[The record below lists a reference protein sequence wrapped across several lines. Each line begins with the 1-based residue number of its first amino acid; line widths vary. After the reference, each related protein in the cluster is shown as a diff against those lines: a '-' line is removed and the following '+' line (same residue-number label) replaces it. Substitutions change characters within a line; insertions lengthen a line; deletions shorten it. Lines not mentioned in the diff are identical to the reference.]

1 MTVNNNRP
9 LNRGGFTLGR
19 RALLGAAPLMFLTAC
34 GNGDPLAKDS
44 QKTAAATG
52 DEIVIGS
59 QQYYSNEIIA
69 ELFAQVLEA
78 NGAKVKRQ
86 YQIGQ
91 REVYLPE
98 LKSGAIDLMPE
109 YGGNLLQF
117 LDPKETAK
125 SPEEIQAALQKAL
138 PEGIRALPYAEA
150 SDQDSFVVTKETAQQ
165 HSLAS
170 LADVSRMG
178 PVTIAANSELDKR
191 PYGPSGLKEVYGI
204 DATVQPVE
212 DSGGPLTV
220 KALLDGS
227 VNLAN
232 IYSADPS
239 IAENGFVVLQD
250 PKLLVLPQRV
260 TPLASK
266 KITDA
271 QAEQIG
277 QVIAGL
283 DSASLIALNRDSV
296 KSQAPSSEVAS
307 RWLKEKGLLK

>member
-1 MTVNNNRP
+1 MTARNSRP
-9 LNRGGFTLGR
+9 AAGASFALGR
-19 RALLGAAPLMFLTAC
+19 RALLGAAPLLLLTAC
-34 GNGDPLAKDS
+34 GGGDPLAKNS
-44 QKTAAATG
+44 PQSPAAG

-78 NGAKVKRQ
+78 NGTKVKRQ

-125 SPEEIQAALQKAL
+125 SPEEIQAALQKVL
-138 PEGIRALPYAEA
+138 PEGIRALPFAEA

-165 HSLAS
+165 HSLSS

-178 PVTIAANSELDKR
+178 PVTIAANSELNKR

-260 TPLASK
+260 TPLASQK
-266 KITDA
+266 VTA
-271 QAEQIG
+271 EQAEQVG
-277 QVIAGL
+277 RVISAL